1 MNAHTP
7 VLEAQAIAVTFG
19 GLKAVDGI
27 SFTLKAGEI
36 VGLIGPN
43 GAGKTTLFNALVGL
57 QRLTSGQVL
66 LGGDK
71 VSGLKPHRVAGKGMT
86 KTFQNAALFPDMSVL
101 ENVLTAAL
109 LRHDLAS
116 ARERAGAVLH
126 RLGLGAIA
134 QTDVADLTFPQ
145 KALVEMARALAT
157 EPKVLL
163 LDEVMAAL
171 TPSEMDEVMAVIR
184 SLRDEGL
191 TFLVVE
197 HHMRAIMAL
206 CDRLLVVNF
215 GRLIAQGTPAEVAND
230 PVVIEAYLGQGAA
243 HGAATGAA
251 TGSTTVAGGAHA

>member
-1 MNAHTP
+1 MHAQSLPAP
-7 VLEAQAIAVTFG
+7 VLEARAIAVTFG

-27 SFTLKAGEI
+27 SFTLGAGEI

-43 GAGKTTLFNALVGL
+43 GAGKTTLFNSLVGL
-57 QRLTSGQVL
+57 QRLTSGSVL
-66 LGGDK
+66 LRGEK
-71 VSGLKPHRVAGKGMT
+71 VSGVKPHVVAAKGMT

-109 LRHDLAS
+109 LRHDLS
-116 ARERAGAVLH
+116 NARAKALTVLDK
-126 RLGLGAIA
+126 LGLGPIA
-134 QTDVADLTFPQ
+134 DADVADLTFPQ

-184 SLRDEGL
+184 ALRDEGL

-215 GRLIAQGTPAEVAND
+215 GRLLAEGTPLEVANN
-230 PVVIEAYLGQGAA
+230 PLVIEAYLGQGAA
-243 HGAATGAA
+243 HGAA
-251 TGSTTVAGGAHA
+251 GGTAPTEGGDHA